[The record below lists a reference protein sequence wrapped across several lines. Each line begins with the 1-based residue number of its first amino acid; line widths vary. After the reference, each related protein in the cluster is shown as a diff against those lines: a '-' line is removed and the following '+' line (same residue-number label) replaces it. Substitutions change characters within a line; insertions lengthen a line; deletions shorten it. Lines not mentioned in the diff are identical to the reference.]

1 MNTHF
6 FNEQNK
12 RLDPIDTLC
21 VFCGKRHS
29 ENLHDNCYKTMYKEK
44 SRTNLLVYRNVKFS
58 KIEIGASRCHD
69 CKGIHKKV
77 KMKSMS
83 VFLGVTIVGLAVM
96 LFVIFLL
103 FKYIFFFAFL
113 VGLLLL
119 GFFMV
124 MSKKLYNRIEERFI
138 RKYKILTPEQGFLQY
153 PIVRELLNDGF
164 TFEQPMA

>member
-1 MNTHF
+1 MNTHI

-12 RLDPIDTLC
+12 RLDPVDTLC

-29 ENLHDNCYKTMYKEK
+29 ENLNDNCYKELYKEK

-58 KIEIGASRCHD
+58 KIEIGASRCHE
-69 CKGIHKKV
+69 CKKIHKKV
-77 KMKSMS
+77 KIRSMS
-83 VFLGVTIVGLAVM
+83 VLLGFTIACVAAMVYI
-96 LFVIFLL
+96 IFLL
-103 FKYIFFFAFL
+103 FEYISVFAFL

-119 GFFMV
+119 GVFMV
-124 MSKKLYNRIEERFI
+124 MSKKFYNRIEERFI